1 MTDIKKKEEIKRTIK
16 TFNKSVVATQKTKD
30 NIVNVKNKS
39 ETATNTE
46 EKNANEYATNKINRA
61 GRVVVDN
68 YGKIKQKGNQ
78 SLKNTKD
85 NFIKTKA
92 KIKNIK
98 TKLSEKRKIKDTIKG
113 IKTGKQLA
121 NNTRMI
127 TKESVKGT
135 QKAMKISKESIK
147 KTYQGVKFTLKA
159 TISSVKAII
168 AASKALI
175 GAIIAGGWVVIV
187 IIIVICLV
195 GLLCSSI
202 FGIFFSGEKLSSNSM
217 TMRDAITE
225 CNQEFSDKLESI
237 QESNPHDDYVL
248 DGSMASWKDVLLVYT
263 IKLSNGTNEQEVITM
278 DNNKKNILKDIF
290 WSMNDITSEVKD
302 EIVIEQGVNDQE
314 MPKEVEKKV
323 LHIKIISKTAEEMKT
338 KYNFNSNQLKQYNEL
353 ASGNYA
359 MLWNNVIYGIDSSE
373 YISWRQY
380 GATWSNI
387 KIGSTNSTISNI
399 GCLITS
405 IAILIQKSEV
415 NTTNIVPFNPGTFV
429 QELNKNG
436 GFDANGNLQYAGINK
451 VVPDFQYVDN
461 INLRDKSKSEKLEL
475 ITKYY
480 NDGYYLTV
488 EVKGA
493 TPGNQHW
500 VAVIGID
507 GNNIIM
513 VDPATNHT
521 DMWSAYEWSKTSQ
534 FSYFKAN

>member
-1 MTDIKKKEEIKRTIK
+1 MPDIKKKQEIKKTIK
-16 TFNKSVVATQKTKD
+16 TLNKSVVATQKAKD

-39 ETATNTE
+39 ENGTNKE
-46 EKNANEYATNKINRA
+46 ERNANEYATNKINRA
-61 GRVVVDN
+61 FKVFVDN
-68 YGKIKQKGNQ
+68 SSKIKQKGNQ

-92 KIKNIK
+92 QIKNIK
-98 TKLSEKRKIKDTIKG
+98 TKLAEKRKIKDTTKG

-121 NNTRMI
+121 NNTQI
-127 TKESVKGT
+127 IVKESLKGT

-168 AASKALI
+168 TALKALI
-175 GAIIAGGWVVIV
+175 GAIIAGGWIVIV

-202 FGIFFSGEKLSSNSM
+202 FGIFFSSEKLSSNSM
-217 TMRDAITE
+217 TMRDAIIE

-237 QESNPHDDYVL
+237 QSSNPHDDYVL
-248 DGSMASWKDVLLVYT
+248 DGSMSSWKDVLLVYT
-263 IKLSNGTNEQEVITM
+263 IKLSNGTNEQEIITM

-302 EIVIEQGVNDQE
+302 EIVIEQGVNEQE

-353 ASGNYA
+353 ASDNYA

-387 KIGSTNSTISNI
+387 KIGNTSSTISNI

-405 IAILIQKSEV
+405 IAILIQKSGV

-436 GFDANGNLQYAGINK
+436 GFDANGNLQYVGINK

-461 INLRDKSKSEKLEL
+461 INLRAKSKSEKLEL

-521 DMWSAYEWSKTSQ
+521 DMWSAYEWGKTSQ

>member
-16 TFNKSVVATQKTKD
+16 TLNKSVVATQKAKD

-39 ETATNTE
+39 ENATNKE
-46 EKNANEYATNKINRA
+46 ERNANEYATNKINRA
-61 GRVVVDN
+61 FKVFVDN
-68 YGKIKQKGNQ
+68 SSKIKQKGNQ

-92 KIKNIK
+92 QIKNIK
-98 TKLSEKRKIKDTIKG
+98 NKLAEKRKIKDTTKG

-121 NNTRMI
+121 NNTQI
-127 TKESVKGT
+127 IVKESFKGT

-168 AASKALI
+168 TAFKALI

-353 ASGNYA
+353 ASDNYA
-359 MLWNNVIYGIDSSE
+359 TLWNNVIYGIDSSE

-521 DMWSAYEWSKTSQ
+521 DMWSAYEWGKTSQ